1 MKEQYTLKAS
11 CCYGAHPLLL
21 GFAVHRLISFRVLE
35 SIQNFHN
42 FFFFFEHFWKKLGK
56 KNSKWLFWMPNG
68 MFLKKKS
75 WNFEKIHVFKISYF
89 CRNRNYR
96 TFPTSTTPKGKI
108 RFVGFHMMSHLIKI
122 SFEPIYVP
130 WESNIS
136 VDPSGWPLRNLALRK
151 FTAISKFR
159 FLSLIFDILC
169 RNFSSI

>member
-1 MKEQYTLKAS
+1 MTILTLITPKS
-11 CCYGAHPLLL
+11 
-21 GFAVHRLISFRVLE
+21 SFGIKRKKK
-35 SIQNFHN
+35 FRPKK
-42 FFFFFEHFWKKLGK
+42 FFFEKFLFSWKLLKKLGK

-75 WNFEKIHVFKISYF
+75 WNFEKIHVFKISHF
-89 CRNRNYR
+89 CLNRNHR

-136 VDPSGWPLRNLALRK
+136 VDPSENQDNSYNIREK
-151 FTAISKFR
+151 
-159 FLSLIFDILC
+159 LC
-169 RNFSSI
+169 KNT

>member
-1 MKEQYTLKAS
+1 MTILTLITPKS
-11 CCYGAHPLLL
+11 
-21 GFAVHRLISFRVLE
+21 SFGIKRKK
-35 SIQNFHN
+35 NFGQKKIFGQKKN
-42 FFFFFEHFWKKLGK
+42 FFEKFLFSWKLLKKLGK

-136 VDPSGWPLRNLALRK
+136 VDPSGNGVEKWVWHWRPSSR
-151 FTAISKFR
+151 
-159 FLSLIFDILC
+159 LS
-169 RNFSSI
+169 